1 MIGYLIKRLAE
12 LIVALLIMSLL
23 VFSLARLTGDPVA
36 LLLSD
41 YATEEER
48 SVLTQQLGLDK
59 PLTEQY
65 AIFIKAALQGD
76 FGNSISGNRQ
86 PAMELVLERLPASL
100 LLASAAMIISLLAG
114 VPMGVIAAARRGAKT
129 DILIRVFT
137 LLGQSIPV
145 FWLGMVFIYFF
156 SVQLGWLPTSG
167 YGSFSHLILP
177 ATSMALFT
185 IAAITRLTRVSM
197 IDALSSEYIKLA
209 RIKGLPERVI
219 IWKHA
224 LRNSLIPLV
233 TYMGTF
239 FAMMITGAV
248 VIETVFSWPGIGRLA
263 YQSILDRDFPVMQAV
278 VLTTTLLFMLA
289 NFVVD
294 LIYVWIDPRIE
305 R

>member
-48 SVLTQQLGLDK
+48 SILTQQLGLDK

-86 PAMELVLERLPASL
+86 PAMALVLERLPASL
-100 LLASAAMIISLLAG
+100 LLASAAMMISLLAG
-114 VPMGVIAAARRGAKT
+114 VPMGVISAARRGGKT
-129 DILIRVFT
+129 DILIRIFT

-233 TYMGTF
+233 TYMGAF

-289 NFVVD
+289 NFAVD

>member
-1 MIGYLIKRLAE
+1 MIGYLVKRLAE

-289 NFVVD
+289 NFAVD

>member
-1 MIGYLIKRLAE
+1 MAGYLIKRLIE
-12 LIVALLIMSLL
+12 LAIALLIMSVL

-48 SVLTQQLGLDK
+48 ITLTQQLGLDK

-65 AIFIKAALQGD
+65 RIFISSALQGD

-86 PAMELVLERLPASL
+86 PAMDLVLERLPASL
-100 LLASAAMIISLLAG
+100 LLALAAMILSLLIG
-114 VPMGVIAAARRGAKT
+114 IPMGVIAAARRGQKT

-167 YGSFSHLILP
+167 YGSFAHLVLP

-185 IAAITRLTRVSM
+185 VAAITRLTRVSM

-209 RIKGLPERVI
+209 RIKGLSEGVI

-278 VLTTTLLFMLA
+278 VLTTTVLFMLA
-289 NFVVD
+289 NFAVD
-294 LIYVWIDPRIE
+294 LVYVWIDPRIE